1 MDNEEA
7 VDNRRPARTED
18 SGRPG
23 GPWPPDC
30 GPGQAT
36 AVLVGEEL
44 DDEPELLDE
53 PAELLEADES
63 LDLDSLDFAA
73 GSLAD
78 EEPLRLSVR

>member
-1 MDNEEA
+1 VDNEEV

-18 SGRPG
+18 NGRTG
-23 GPWPPDC
+23 RSVAAGA
-30 GPGQAT
+30 GQAT
-36 AVLVGEEL
+36 AVLVDEEL